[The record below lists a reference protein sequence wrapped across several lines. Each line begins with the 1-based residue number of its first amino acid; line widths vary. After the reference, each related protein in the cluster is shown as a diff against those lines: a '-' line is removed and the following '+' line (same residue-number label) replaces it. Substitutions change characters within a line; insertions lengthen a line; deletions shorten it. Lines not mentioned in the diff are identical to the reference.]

1 MTFEEA
7 LRKMKD
13 GYEVGLE
20 HPTDTKI
27 YKIIDGEICR
37 WLGDSKGWISLFF
50 DSDEILSNDWYVR
63 R

>member
-13 GYEVGLE
+13 GYQVALE
-20 HPTDTKI
+20 HPTDPKI
-27 YKIIDGEICR
+27 YKIINGEIR
-37 WLGDSKGWISLFF
+37 RYIRGEWVGVLF
-50 DSDEILSNDWYVR
+50 DSEELLSNDWYGR

>member
-27 YKIIDGEICR
+27 YKIIDGEIRCYLR
-37 WLGDSKGWISLFF
+37 GEWVGIVF
-50 DSDEILSNDWYVR
+50 DSEDILSTDWYER

>member
-13 GYEVGLE
+13 GYEVALD

-27 YKIIDGEICR
+27 YKIIDGELR
-37 WLGDSKGWISLFF
+37 RYLRGEWVGVFF
-50 DSDEILSNDWYVR
+50 DSEDILSTDWYER
-63 R
+63 S

>member
-13 GYEVGLE
+13 GYEVALE
-20 HPTDTKI
+20 YPTDPKI
-27 YKIIDGEICR
+27 YKIIDGEIR
-37 WLGDSKGWISLFF
+37 RYFRGKWIGILF
-50 DSDEILSNDWYVR
+50 DSEEILSIDWYER

>member
-27 YKIIDGEICR
+27 YKIKDGEICR
-37 WLGDSKGWISLFF
+37 YLRGEWVGIVF
-50 DSDEILSNDWYVR
+50 DSEDILSTDWYER

>member
-37 WLGDSKGWISLFF
+37 YLHGEWVGVLF
-50 DSDEILSNDWYVR
+50 DSEDILSTDWYER

>member
-13 GYEVGLE
+13 GYEVALE

-27 YKIIDGEICR
+27 YKIVDGEIR
-37 WLGDSKGWISLFF
+37 WYRRGEWVGIMF
-50 DSDEILSNDWYVR
+50 DSEEILSNDWYER